1 MNCERIR
8 EIIITDY
15 ADGAV
20 TDADARLI
28 KEHLSSCRECREF
41 EALVRSSTVA
51 PFQRLEREDVPP
63 GIWDAIREQ
72 LPEPAPGRAFSLRAA
87 VSRLFFVPRPAL
99 LALSSVSIC
108 VAAALLIYFHFSPP
122 GASGGY
128 NGTVQDEKM
137 QYMAYIMGFSDT
149 MSERN
154 KGEYTYIE
162 EMFFD

>member
-15 ADGAV
+15 ADGTV
-20 TDADARLI
+20 SGADAGLI
-28 KEHLSSCRECREF
+28 KEHLASCRACREF
-41 EALVRSSTVA
+41 EALVQSSAIA
-51 PFQRLEREDVPP
+51 PFRRLAREDVPP

-72 LPEPAPGRAFSLRAA
+72 LPEPAPERAFFLRAA
-87 VSRLFFVPRPAL
+87 VSRLFFIPRPAL

-108 VAAALLIYFHFSPP
+108 VAAALLIYFHLSPP

-128 NGTVQDEKM
+128 IVTVQDEKM

-149 MSERN
+149 MSDRN

-162 EMFFD
+162 EMFFE